1 MTITTTSTSLHIRIS
16 LFPSSPLSSFSFNS
30 TPIRPS
36 LRHHHYLSLRF
47 SARPLSGK
55 ISYRIIRSSN
65 CKARTPLRESGAQ
78 IVRFAKLLKGSSKLS
93 GVLSYYPSMVLLIAA
108 VGFVVLVFVLGLY
121 SFSSLQLILK
131 LKVSLLEDAVSNMD
145 SGGEPSLYPLHHCK
159 TLHLVRH
166 AQGIHNVEG
175 DKNYEAYMSPEYFDA
190 QITPLGWQQVDNLR
204 KHAQS
209 SGLFKR
215 IDLVITSPLLS
226 QIRHTLV
233 INFIHWVMITYYG
246 IAGLCKQLL
255 EYLVVETMQMGIHP
269 CDRRRSISDYECLFP
284 AVDFSLAKSDED
296 ILWKANIRE
305 TEEELTA
312 RGMKFMN
319 WLWTRKEK
327 EIAIVTHSGF
337 LFHALSAVGN
347 DCHPV
352 IKKEISK
359 RFANCELRSM
369 VIVDKSMSGLD
380 PPTMNYPGKIPPGPD
395 APSDVVDEKN

>member
-36 LRHHHYLSLRF
+36 LHHHHYLSLRF
-47 SARPLSGK
+47 SARPLS
-55 ISYRIIRSSN
+55 
-65 CKARTPLRESGAQ
+65 
-78 IVRFAKLLKGSSKLS
+78 VFAKLLKGSSKLS
-93 GVLSYYPSMVLLIAA
+93 GVLSYYPSMVLLIAT

-204 KHAQS
+204 KHVQS

-215 IDLVITSPLLS
+215 IDLVITSPLL
-226 QIRHTLV
+226 R
-233 INFIHWVMITYYG
+233 
-246 IAGLCKQLL
+246 
-255 EYLVVETMQMGIHP
+255 TMQTAVGVFGGGDHADGMDALPLMVANAGKSDCPAISSLDCPPIIAVELCREHLGIHP

-284 AVDFSLAKSDED
+284 AVDFSLIESDED

-327 EIAIVTHSGF
+327 EMAIVTHSGF

-347 DCHPV
+347 DCHPL

-369 VIVDKSMSGLD
+369 VIVDKSMSGSD
-380 PPTMNYPGKIPPGPD
+380 RPTTNYPGKIPPGPD
-395 APSDVVDEKN
+395 ASSDVVDEKN